1 MQPKKWTK
9 NMMSR
14 HIKQLFFLISLF
26 EAFCCTNIYP
36 NTDKFYGLK
45 DKLSNSYVNN
55 IYQDKHG
62 YIWICTDNGLNVFDG
77 SDFKTYYHRQN
88 DSTSLI
94 GNSVLTVHE
103 DRKGNFWVGTTD
115 GLQLFNR
122 DTERF
127 NTIHFSYSH
136 ITDFSYFSSILE
148 DSKGNIWVSTSRS
161 GAICLRPGNHQP
173 IYYLQ
178 TNSNICSNK
187 INTLFEDRFGNIWIG
202 SQDNGISILNVQNH
216 TLVNYAYNP
225 DNVNSL
231 SSNKVF
237 SILENADGNILVGT
251 IDGGINLFRY
261 SDKQFVRNYIPSANL
276 VFTMKR
282 GNKNNLWIGTDG
294 LGLKNYDYNT
304 KKITTYETDI
314 NTVDLRKAKVHCVL
328 KDNQNNL
335 WIALYQT
342 GILMIPEKK
351 KIFQN
356 IGFNPYDSE
365 KSIGS
370 ECILSVLEDSNSKVW
385 VGTDGDGIYRLN
397 QQRKIEKHYDN
408 EKLNAS
414 VILSIYEDNQKR
426 IWIGTY
432 LYGLFLY
439 NSNTDRFQKIPL
451 LTNGREIKDINIIK
465 GDSNGNLWIGTNE
478 NGLCFYNPT
487 TKETKSFTCDLLKSG
502 NQISS
507 NSIQTILI
515 SSNYVW
521 IGTSSAGLSC
531 LNTVT
536 NTFSDYKKE
545 KGQLNDNNITVIIQD
560 RQNNIWIGTKQG
572 LQCLNLKKG
581 TMKLYTEADGLSNSS
596 ITGIEVDKHNNLWIS
611 TSFGL
616 SHFNRANNTFINY
629 YVSDGLINEEYRR
642 GASFQSKSGE
652 LFFGGTEGLSSFY
665 PFKMEEPARLK
676 NLVFTNLFIYNEKVE
691 AGRSSC
697 LKKNINVAEKI
708 TIDHNIKSFSLGFV
722 AIEYNNP
729 SKVVYQVKMEGFDNN
744 WKTLPMGSRLATYT
758 NLRYGSYKFH
768 VKAYFP
774 NSKQIERSIEII
786 ILPPFWLT
794 WWAKGIYLLVIL
806 SIGYWVYKRM
816 EQRMEQRKKE
826 LKKDNEQRIMQSK
839 LQFFTDIS
847 HEIRTPLTLIL
858 TPIEKLIK
866 ETPDGVLKNTYKLIN
881 QNGQR
886 ILRLVNQIMEM
897 RKLDRGQVKLLA
909 SETDVKMF
917 IKEIISSFDNIIEEK
932 KCEFNLKFSIDLP
945 KVWIDHE
952 KMDKVIFNVLSN
964 AFKYTPKEGKINFIV
979 DSYEGDLRIR
989 ISDAGPGIPV
999 DQREIIFNRFYQ
1011 IQNESNYNKI
1021 GTGIGLHLSRSLV
1034 EIHHGKIYVEDN
1046 NDTGACFTIRIPL
1059 DNKYLQ
1065 KDEMTNIQTNISL
1078 ANLIQ
1083 PSLNEDLAEK
1093 SEQVR
1098 SFQTSNRFKFKVLV
1112 VEDDKDIRNYI
1123 TDILSKEYEIIQA
1136 DNGNTGLELTIQ
1148 EFPNCVITDV
1158 MMNGMDG
1165 IELCKKIKTNDKT
1178 CHIPVIILTAKTSIE
1193 QRIKGLEVGADS
1205 YIPKPFNIDHL
1216 QIRVSK
1222 LIELRQ
1228 KIKNKYEGKYEVAQ
1242 EEIKLKSVDEKLLA
1256 KFEAIAREQLD
1267 NPDLSIETISQE
1279 IGISRS
1285 QLQRKL
1291 KQLTNQN
1298 PSDYIKTMRLRYAGV
1313 LLTSKN
1319 LSVSEVTYACGFAS
1333 LSHFSNSFREFYG
1346 MSPSHYVEIN
1356 KNKSKGG
1363 EISN

>member
-1 MQPKKWTK
+1 ML
-9 NMMSR
+9 
-14 HIKQLFFLISLF
+14 KQLIFLISLF
-26 EAFCCTNIYP
+26 ETFCCTNIYS
-36 NTDKFYGLK
+36 NSDKFYGLK
-45 DKLSNSYVNN
+45 DKLSNSHVNN
-55 IYQDKHG
+55 IYQDKRG
-62 YIWICTDNGLNVFDG
+62 YIWVCTDNGLNVFDG

-88 DSTSLI
+88 DKTSLI
-94 GNSVLTVHE
+94 DNSVLTVHE
-103 DRKGNFWVGTTD
+103 DRKGNFWVGTTE

-127 NTIHFSYSH
+127 NTIHFSYPR
-136 ITDFSYFSSILE
+136 ITDFSYFNCILE

-161 GAICLRPGNHQP
+161 GVICIRPGNHQP

-225 DNVNSL
+225 ANANSL

-237 SILENADGNILVGT
+237 SILENADGNILIGT

-261 SDKQFVRNYIPSANL
+261 SDKQFVRNYIPSGNV

-294 LGLKNYDYNT
+294 LGLKNYDYAT
-304 KKITTYETDI
+304 KKISTYETDL
-314 NTVDLRKAKVHCVL
+314 NTVDLRKAKVHCIL
-328 KDNQNNL
+328 QDNQNNL
-335 WIALYQT
+335 WIALYQH
-342 GILMIPEKK
+342 GIFMIPEKK
-351 KIFQN
+351 KVFRN
-356 IGFNPYDSE
+356 IGFNPYYAK

-370 ECILSVLEDSNSKVW
+370 DCVLSVLEDSNGKVW
-385 VGTDGDGIYRLN
+385 VGTDGDGIYRLDS
-397 QQRKIEKHYDN
+397 QRKIEKHYDN

-414 VILSIYEDNQKR
+414 VILSIFEDNQKR

-439 NSNTDRFQKIPL
+439 NSSTDRFQKIPL
-451 LTNGREIKDINIIK
+451 VVNGREIKDINIIK

-478 NGLCFYNPT
+478 NGLCLYNPT
-487 TKETKSFTCDLLKSG
+487 TKKIRNFTYDLLKSG

-507 NSIQTILI
+507 NSIQTILL
-515 SSNYVW
+515 SNNYVW
-521 IGTSSAGLSC
+521 IGTSSGGISC
-531 LNTVT
+531 LNTRT
-536 NTFSDYKKE
+536 NTFSDYNKE
-545 KGQLNDNNITVIIQD
+545 KGQLNNNDITALMQD
-560 RQNNIWIGTKQG
+560 KQNNIWIGTKQG

-581 TMKLYTEADGLSNSS
+581 TLKLYTEADGLSNSS
-596 ITGIEVDKHNNLWIS
+596 ITGIEIDKHNNLWIS

-616 SHFNRANNTFINY
+616 SNFNRANKTFINY
-629 YVSDGLINEEYRR
+629 YVSDGLINDEYRR
-642 GASFQSKSGE
+642 GAFFQSKSGE
-652 LFFGGTEGLSSFY
+652 LFFGGTEGFSSFY
-665 PFKMEEPARLK
+665 PFKIEKPAHLK

-691 AGRSSC
+691 AGNSSY

-722 AIEYNNP
+722 ALEYNNP
-729 SKVVYQVKMEGFDNN
+729 SKVVYQVKMEGFDND
-744 WKTLPMGSRLATYT
+744 WKTLPMGIRLATYT
-758 NLRYGSYKFH
+758 NLKYGSYKFH

-774 NSKQIERSIEII
+774 NSEQIERSIEIV

-794 WWAKGIYLLVIL
+794 WWAKGIYLLIIL
-806 SIGYWVYKRM
+806 SIGYWAYKRM
-816 EQRMEQRKKE
+816 EQRIEQRKNE
-826 LKKDNEQRIMQSK
+826 LQKDNKQRIMQSK
-839 LQFFTDIS
+839 LEFFTDIS

-866 ETPDGVLKNTYKLIN
+866 ETQDQSLKNTYKLIN

-897 RKLDRGQVKLLA
+897 RKLDRGQVKLLT
-909 SETDVKMF
+909 SETDVQLF
-917 IKEIISSFDNIIEEK
+917 IREIISSFNNIIIEK
-932 KCEFNLKFSIDLP
+932 EYKFNLNFSIDLP

-964 AFKYTPKEGKINFIV
+964 AFKYTPKGGEINFEV
-979 DSYEGDLRIR
+979 DSFKDDLRIR
-989 ISDAGPGIPV
+989 ISDSGPGIPV
-999 DQREIIFNRFYQ
+999 DQRETIFNRFYQ
-1011 IQNESNYNKI
+1011 IQNESNFNKI
-1021 GTGIGLHLSRSLV
+1021 GTGIGLHLSKSLL
-1034 EIHHGKIYVEDN
+1034 EIHHGKIYVEDK
-1046 NDTGACFTIRIPL
+1046 DGIGACFTICIPL
-1059 DNKYLQ
+1059 ENKYLQ
-1065 KDEMTNIQTNISL
+1065 PDEMTKAQAPVSL
-1078 ANLIQ
+1078 ASLVQ
-1083 PSLNEDLAEK
+1083 PSLNTYLTEN
-1093 SEQVR
+1093 SEQIR
-1098 SFQTSNRFKFKVLV
+1098 SFQSANRFKFKVLV

-1123 TDILSKEYEIIQA
+1123 TDILSKEYQIRQA
-1136 DNGNTGLELTIQ
+1136 DNGNTGLELSIQ
-1148 EFPNCVITDV
+1148 ELPDCIITDV
-1158 MMNGMDG
+1158 MMDGMDG

-1193 QRIKGLEVGADS
+1193 QRIEGLEVGADS

-1228 KIKNKYEGKYEVAQ
+1228 KIKNKYEGKYEVSQ
-1242 EEIKLKSVDEKLLA
+1242 EKIKLKSVDEKLLE
-1256 KFEAIAREQLD
+1256 KFETIAKEQLD
-1267 NPDLSIETISQE
+1267 NPDLSIEAISQE

-1298 PSDYIKTMRLRYAGV
+1298 PSDYIKTMRLRYAGI

-1356 KNKSKGG
+1356 KNKSQEGDIQ
-1363 EISN
+1363 E